1 MREDYFGDFAAA
13 EEFWSVGLKAGRLK
27 EDCLRRIGT
36 LGRNMRRFDASIWR
50 DLMELLDRYEGDATR
65 MEIEIQESF

>member
-13 EEFWSVGLKAGRLK
+13 EEFWSVGLKAGRLR

-50 DLMELLDRYEGDATR
+50 D
-65 MEIEIQESF
+65 